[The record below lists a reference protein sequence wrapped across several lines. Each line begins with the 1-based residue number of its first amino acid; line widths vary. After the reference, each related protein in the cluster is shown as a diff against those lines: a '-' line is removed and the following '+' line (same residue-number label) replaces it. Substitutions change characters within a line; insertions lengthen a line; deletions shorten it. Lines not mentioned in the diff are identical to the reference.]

1 MTSNFCSM
9 PFNSLEISPEGSCQI
24 CCKIRKVI
32 HKDESRIFNILEDR
46 LDTIWNSDDVNLLR
60 KKFLAGEKPEECI
73 RCWTEEEA
81 GVFSLRQ
88 QNQYNS
94 KYNLNNPV
102 VNYLSLKLSNK
113 CNLAC
118 RICSPYLSSL
128 WQNQFNKLNLPLI
141 PTDYYKTVSLEKFQ
155 GERLQALH
163 DMSADLE
170 HLLIYGG
177 EPLINDEVL
186 DYIKF
191 LVDANLSKNIN
202 LTLNTNGTIYID
214 ELIKLLGRFK
224 RVNLFLSIDDIG
236 TRFEYQRW
244 PAKWNKIDDNIK
256 KYAVLSKPFFIKI
269 YPTASILNILNLE
282 EILDEL
288 NAYGCPIMFANL
300 IHDPKMLCVKNLPLK
315 LKEILVNKIEKI
327 DFSKYNFDAP
337 KIGHKEF
344 IINFINL
351 PNDNKYEYSTVEAYR
366 NKLSNFLKI
375 HDDYRQTDM
384 KNYLP
389 NLWNFINE
397 N

>member
-1 MTSNFCSM
+1 M
-9 PFNSLEISPEGSCQI
+9 PFNSLEISPEGSCQV

-32 HKDESRIFNILEDR
+32 KKPDQIGMYNILEDR
-46 LDTIWNSDDVNLLR
+46 LDTIWNSEDVNTLR

-88 QNQYNS
+88 QNQYNNRYRID
-94 KYNLNNPV
+94 KPV

-128 WQNQFNKLNLPLI
+128 WQTQFNKLNIPLI
-141 PTDYYKTVSLEKFQ
+141 PADYYETVSLDKFE

-163 DMSADLE
+163 DMSVNLE
-170 HLLIYGG
+170 YLLIYGG

-191 LVDANLSKNIN
+191 LVDKNLAKNIS
-202 LTLNTNGTIYID
+202 LTLNTNGTVYTD
-214 ELIKLLGRFK
+214 ELIELLKQFK
-224 RVNLFLSIDDIG
+224 RINLFLSIDDIG

-256 KYAVLSKPFFIKI
+256 KYAVLPHPFFVGI

-288 NAYGCPIMFANL
+288 SKYGCFIMFANL
-300 IHDPKMLCVKNLPLK
+300 IHDPQMLCLKNLPSRLK
-315 LKEILVNKIEKI
+315 NKLVEKIDKI
-327 DFSKYNFDAP
+327 DFSKYNLKSPDT
-337 KIGHKEF
+337 GHKEF

-351 PNDNKYEYSTVEAYR
+351 PNDDGYEYSNAEEYR
-366 NKLSNFLKI
+366 IKLINFLKL

-384 KNYLP
+384 KDYLP
-389 NLWNFINE
+389 ELWKLINY
-397 N
+397 